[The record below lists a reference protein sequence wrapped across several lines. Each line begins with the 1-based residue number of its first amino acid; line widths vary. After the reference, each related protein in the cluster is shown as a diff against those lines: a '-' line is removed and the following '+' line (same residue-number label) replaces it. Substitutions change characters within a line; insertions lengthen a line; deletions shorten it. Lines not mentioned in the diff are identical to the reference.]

1 MPEIVKTSNPKS
13 EISNQVFIVPGNAAG
28 TRLDIWLTC
37 QAIACK
43 ANALS
48 RARIQALIHDGH
60 VTVNGQVIKEHHKI
74 RPGDVVTLV
83 IPPPVATAL
92 IPEAI
97 PLDILYE
104 DADLLVINKPAGLV
118 VHPAAGHSSGTLVNA
133 LLHHCGSL
141 AAIGGEQRPGIVHRL
156 DRDTSGIMVV
166 AKSDRALTGL
176 MNQFKQ
182 RTIHKNYVALVWGHP
197 NPVRGTIETLIGR
210 HRADRKK
217 MSVQPKTGRAAVTH
231 YELSER
237 FGDISLVRIRLET
250 GRTHQIR
257 VHMAHRGHSIVGDAQ
272 YGSRSSRS
280 LPMPVGR
287 QMLHAATLAFTHPV
301 TGKSLTFT
309 APWPA
314 DLKALVTALR
324 KPEPQPKQTPNAQT
338 VRRQTSNWVAGI
350 ARVSDTKS

>member
-1 MPEIVKTSNPKS
+1 V
-13 EISNQVFIVPGNAAG
+13 A
-28 TRLDIWLTC
+28 
-37 QAIACK
+37 
-43 ANALS
+43 
-48 RARIQALIHDGH
+48 
-60 VTVNGQVIKEHHKI
+60 
-74 RPGDVVTLV
+74 LV
-83 IPPPVATAL
+83 IPPPVVTAL

-97 PLDILYE
+97 PLDIIYE

-197 NPVRGTIETLIGR
+197 LPARGTIETLIGR
-210 HRADRKK
+210 HRTDRKK
-217 MSVQPKTGRAAVTH
+217 MSAQPKTGRAAVTH

-237 FGDISLVRIRLET
+237 FGDVALVRIRLET

-257 VHMAHRGHSIVGDAQ
+257 VHMAHRGFPVVGDAQ
-272 YGSRSSRS
+272 YGGRSNRS

-287 QMLHAATLAFTHPV
+287 QMLHAETLAFMHPV
-301 TGKSLTFT
+301 TGKPLTFT

-314 DLKALVTALR
+314 DLKALVAALR
-324 KPEPQPKQTPNAQT
+324 KPEPQPRQTPNAQHRT
-338 VRRQTSNWVAGI
+338 PNI
-350 ARVSDTKS
+350 E

>member
-1 MPEIVKTSNPKS
+1 MPEIVKISNPES
-13 EISNQVFIVPGNAAG
+13 EISNQVFIVPANAAG
-28 TRLDIWLTC
+28 TRLDIWLTH
-37 QAIACK
+37 QAIACQTGVS
-43 ANALS
+43 S

-60 VTVNGQVIKEHHKI
+60 VTVNGQMAKEHHKI
-74 RPGDVVTLV
+74 RPGDIVRLV

-133 LLHHCGSL
+133 LLHHCGNL

-166 AKSDRALTGL
+166 AKSDRALAGL

-182 RTIHKNYVALVWGHP
+182 RTIHKNYVALVWGQP
-197 NPVRGTIETLIGR
+197 NPARGTIETLIGR
-210 HRADRKK
+210 HRVDRKK
-217 MSVQPKTGRAAVTH
+217 MSVQPKTGRRAVTH
-231 YELSER
+231 YKLMER
-237 FGDISLVRIRLET
+237 FGDVSLLRIGLET

-257 VHMAHRGHSIVGDAQ
+257 VHMAHCGHAIVGDAQ
-272 YGSRSSRS
+272 YGKRSVRP
-280 LPMPVGR
+280 LPASVGR
-287 QMLHAATLAFTHPV
+287 QMLHAETLAFTHPV
-301 TGKSLTFT
+301 TGKPLSFT

-314 DLKALVTALR
+314 DLNTLVAALR
-324 KPEPQPKQTPNAQT
+324 KPEPQPKENQ
-338 VRRQTSNWVAGI
+338 S
-350 ARVSDTKS
+350 

>member
-1 MPEIVKTSNPKS
+1 MTINHQPLT
-13 EISNQVFIVPGNAAG
+13 ISAHAFIVSGNEAG
-28 TRLDIWLTC
+28 IRLDIWLTHRVITC
-37 QAIACK
+37 QAP
-43 ANALS
+43 ALS

-60 VTVNGQVIKEHHKI
+60 VTVNGRTVKEHHQI
-74 RPGDVVTLV
+74 RPGDIVKLV

-92 IPEAI
+92 VPEAI

-141 AAIGGEQRPGIVHRL
+141 AAIGGKQRPGIVHRL

-166 AKSDRALTGL
+166 AKSDRALAGL

-182 RTIHKNYVALVWGHP
+182 RTIQKNYVALVCGHP
-197 NPVRGTIETLIGR
+197 SPARGTIETLIGR
-210 HRADRKK
+210 HRVDRKK
-217 MSVQPKTGRAAVTH
+217 MSAQPKTGRPAVTH
-231 YELSER
+231 YELMER
-237 FGDISLVRIRLET
+237 FGNVSLLRIRLET

-257 VHMAHRGHSIVGDAQ
+257 VHMAHCGHPVVGDAQ
-272 YGSRSSRS
+272 YGGRSVQS

-287 QMLHAATLAFTHPV
+287 QMLHAETLAFMHPI
-301 TGKSLTFT
+301 TGKPLTFT

-314 DLKALVTALR
+314 DLKALVAVLR
-324 KPEPQPKQTPNAQT
+324 KPEPQPEEKQP
-338 VRRQTSNWVAGI
+338 RI
-350 ARVSDTKS
+350 DTDKHG

>member
-1 MPEIVKTSNPKS
+1 MNQGTSIVCSERASLRAHASGVASSVPAPLPAGHSVVKTSAH
-13 EISNQVFIVPGNAAG
+13 VFVVPGNAAG
-28 TRLDIWLTC
+28 TRLDIWLTQQVLTC
-37 QAIACK
+37 QAI
-43 ANALS
+43 ALS
-48 RARIQALIHDGH
+48 RARLQTLIHDGH
-60 VTVNGQVIKEHHKI
+60 VTVNGRMTKEHHKI
-74 RPGDVVTLV
+74 RTGDSIKLV

-182 RTIHKNYVALVWGHP
+182 RTIHKNYVALVWGRP
-197 NPVRGTIETLIGR
+197 SPARGTIKTLIGR

-217 MSVQPKTGRAAVTH
+217 MSAQPTTGRAAVTH
-231 YELSER
+231 YELSEHFR
-237 FGDISLVRIRLET
+237 DISLVRIRLET

-257 VHMAHRGHSIVGDAQ
+257 VHMAHRGFPVVGDAK
-272 YGSRSSRS
+272 YGSRSGRS
-280 LPMPVGR
+280 LPVSVAR
-287 QMLHAATLAFTHPV
+287 QMLHAETLAFTHPV
-301 TGKSLTFT
+301 TGEPLTFT
-309 APWPA
+309 ASLPA
-314 DLKALVTALR
+314 DFKALVAALR
-324 KPEPQPKQTPNAQT
+324 K
-338 VRRQTSNWVAGI
+338 SH
-350 ARVSDTKS
+350 

>member
-1 MPEIVKTSNPKS
+1 MDV
-13 EISNQVFIVPGNAAG
+13 
-28 TRLDIWLTC
+28 WLTQ
-37 QAIACK
+37 QAI
-43 ANALS
+43 ALS

-60 VTVNGQVIKEHHKI
+60 ATVNGRMIKEHHKI
-74 RPGDVVTLV
+74 RAGDIVKLV
-83 IPPPVATAL
+83 IPPPVATTL

-166 AKSDRALTGL
+166 AKSDRALAGL

-197 NPVRGTIETLIGR
+197 SPARGTIKTLIGR

-217 MSVQPKTGRAAVTH
+217 MAVQPKTGRAAVTH

-237 FGDISLVRIRLET
+237 LGDISLVRIRLET

-257 VHMAHRGHSIVGDAQ
+257 VHMAHCGFPVVGDAQ
-272 YGSRSSRS
+272 YGGRSGRS
-280 LPMPVGR
+280 LPLPAGR
-287 QMLHAATLAFTHPV
+287 QMLHAETLAFIHPV
-301 TGKSLTFT
+301 TGKPLTFS

-314 DLKALVTALR
+314 DLSALVAALR
-324 KPEPQPKQTPNAQT
+324 HHVQQAEQVGTEAVGRSKHVQA
-338 VRRQTSNWVAGI
+338 TSYVHSGGFI
-350 ARVSDTKS
+350 HS

>member
-1 MPEIVKTSNPKS
+1 MPEIGK
-13 EISNQVFIVPGNAAG
+13 ISNHAFIVPGNETG
-28 TRLDIWLTC
+28 TRLDIWLTQQASAC
-37 QAIACK
+37 QAL
-43 ANALS
+43 ALS

-60 VTVNGQVIKEHHKI
+60 VTVNGRMIKEHHQI
-74 RPGDVVTLV
+74 HPGDIVKLV
-83 IPPPVATAL
+83 IPPPVATML

-118 VHPAAGHSSGTLVNA
+118 VHPAAGHASGTLVNA

-166 AKSDRALTGL
+166 AKSDRALAGL

-197 NPVRGTIETLIGR
+197 SPAQGTIETLIGR
-210 HRADRKK
+210 HRTDRKK
-217 MSVQPKTGRAAVTH
+217 MAAQPKTGRAAVTH
-231 YELSER
+231 YEISER

-257 VHMAHRGHSIVGDAQ
+257 VHMAHRGFPVVGDAQ
-272 YGSRSSRS
+272 YGRHSARS
-280 LPMPVGR
+280 LPSSVAR
-287 QMLHAATLAFTHPV
+287 QMLHAETLAFMHPV
-301 TGKSLTFT
+301 TGKPLTCT
-309 APWPA
+309 EPWPA
-314 DLKALVTALR
+314 DLKALVAALR
-324 KPEPQPKQTPNAQT
+324 K
-338 VRRQTSNWVAGI
+338 SL
-350 ARVSDTKS
+350 